1 MSFDDVLVAEMPKL
15 NRIKLESSGW
25 SLGLAI
31 GLLLLLLLACLD
43 YYGSALL
50 VGTFAM
56 DVIWPRFIGHLLL
69 FFAVL
74 NLHILPSLL
83 KRWAVRR
90 EVTFRRRH
98 GKWRW
103 ER

>member
-1 MSFDDVLVAEMPKL
+1 MSFDDVLVAEMPEL
-15 NRIKLESSGW
+15 NRTKLEFSGW

-31 GLLLLLLLACLD
+31 GLLLLLLLASLD

-50 VGTFAM
+50 VGTFAT
-56 DVIWPRFIGHLLL
+56 DVIWPRLIGHLLV
-69 FFAVL
+69 FFAFL
-74 NLHILPSLL
+74 SLLILPSIL

-90 EVTFRRRH
+90 EVTFRRLH

-103 ER
+103 DR